1 MEKLLFHVILIDGT
15 EYLVEA
21 DDIERNE
28 GIYSF
33 LMDGKVIAE
42 FNGNR
47 IAGYFVDD
55 EEEEEDE

>member
-1 MEKLLFHVILIDGT
+1 MEKLLFHIILTNGT
-15 EYLVEA
+15 DYVVEA

-33 LMDGKVIAE
+33 LKDGKVIAE

-55 EEEEEDE
+55 EEEDE

>member
-1 MEKLLFHVILIDGT
+1 MLFHVILTNGT
-15 EYLVEA
+15 EYRVEA

-33 LMDGKVIAE
+33 LTDGKVIAE

-55 EEEEEDE
+55 DENDEEDE